1 VTRSAAVIV
10 IAIALAAYGIYT
22 ALFLPAMLV
31 GPPVPLLLLGF
42 SLQAV
47 LAIVAAVGVWTGR
60 SWAGVAVVV
69 LGVSIAATQL
79 FEVILGIVPY
89 LRAIAVAFLA
99 IIGAVVM
106 AAFIGRQSGAAGLSA
121 QA

>member
-1 VTRSAAVIV
+1 VIV